1 MPTARFVESSFWNF
15 DALFQPQS
23 HPARDAHDTF
33 FIAGTPPP
41 APVCTTCVP
50 ASELCGMTPTSTHI
64 HTTTEPA
71 ATLKLPEDY
80 VARVKDTHETG
91 GDTGSIGYR
100 YSWQRSE
107 ANKNLLRTHTTAISA
122 QMLYDDINDAD
133 GCLAVVSCICVRVC
147 LCSGGTSLCC
157 RYRLSQQSKAKGFK
171 PVKMF
176 SIDRVFRNEA
186 LDATH
191 LAEFHQVEGLVVDYD
206 LSLGDL
212 MGVMREFFARWG
224 TWNLAGGCCG
234 GCGCHALLHML
245 TQHASCCGLQ
255 ASRTCGS
262 SQRTTHTLS
271 PRWRS
276 LPTTLT

>member
-1 MPTARFVESSFWNF
+1 M
-15 DALFQPQS
+15 
-23 HPARDAHDTF
+23 
-33 FIAGTPPP
+33 
-41 APVCTTCVP
+41 
-50 ASELCGMTPTSTHI
+50 
-64 HTTTEPA
+64 
-71 ATLKLPEDY
+71 
-80 VARVKDTHETG
+80 
-91 GDTGSIGYR
+91 
-100 YSWQRSE
+100 
-107 ANKNLLRTHTTAISA
+107 
-122 QMLYDDINDAD
+122 
-133 GCLAVVSCICVRVC
+133 
-147 LCSGGTSLCC
+147 CC

-224 TWNLAGGCCG
+224 TWNLAGGGCG

-245 TQHASCCGLQ
+245 TLHASCYALQ

-271 PRWRS
+271 LRWRS